1 MLYVII
7 VVIAIILVV
16 IFDVDFF
23 LACLMAVCL
32 LFLPLFILAI
42 PSKEE
47 KEKKRQEEEKA
58 RFYQEDPELLRKC
71 RERAKNETQFKHYS
85 LKTDNNGFFISTDV
99 LRREDRERLTDKYY
113 REAME
118 KKRREELE
126 RQRREAERLRIL
138 NEKTQQIQKENE
150 YIGQD
155 YVRWNELNAQSS
167 VTTKTLHPCK
177 KLLTLLDNVADDCDV
192 LSEINKLLQPFDQ
205 IAIEKQTIIDRV
217 EKVAALYG
225 DIGNSQEAH
234 KLKEK
239 FGL

>member
-1 MLYVII
+1 M
-7 VVIAIILVV
+7 
-16 IFDVDFF
+16 
-23 LACLMAVCL
+23 
-32 LFLPLFILAI
+32 

-47 KEKKRQEEEKA
+47 KEKKRREEEKR

-71 RERAKNETQFKHYS
+71 SERAYNETQFKYYG
-85 LKTDNNGFFISTDV
+85 LKTDNNGFYISTDV
-99 LRREDRERLTDKYY
+99 LRREDRERLTDQYY

-126 RQRREAERLRIL
+126 RQRREAECLRIL

-167 VTTKTLHPCK
+167 VTTRTLHPCK
-177 KLLTLLDNVADDCDV
+177 KLLTLLDDVVDDCDV
-192 LSEINKLLQPFDQ
+192 LSEINEQLQPFEQ
-205 IAIEKQTIIDRV
+205 IATEKQAIIDRV
-217 EKVAALYG
+217 EKVAVLYG